1 MQPNPTFAAHYDA
14 IIVGARCAGA
24 ATAMLMARQG
34 ARVLVVDWAEPGS
47 DTMSTHALMRG
58 AVIQLNRWGVLDT
71 IIAAGTPAIHT
82 TTFQYGETVIPLALK
97 PSHGVDALYAPRRT
111 VLDKALVDAAKQAG
125 AEFRFGVSFKDV
137 IRDPQGRVVGA
148 ILGSSDGDPQEVS
161 ANIVIGADGR
171 RSSVARR
178 VDARTL
184 RLAQNSIACV
194 FAYYDGIRDTG
205 SHWLYGSGT
214 GAGKIPTNAGQHCIF
229 AAMSQDQF
237 QTKVRVGQA
246 VDPLQTILDEIDPA
260 FGAQVALGQR
270 TSDVMTFAGQ
280 RGHIRKS
287 WGPGWALVGD
297 AAYFKDPLTAHGI
310 TDALRDAEGM
320 ATAALAGTFRAL
332 ETYQRNRDAMS
343 HDLFEISDEIAS
355 MKWSFPELQALHMR
369 LNTVMKDEQDWLIEN
384 YEATAMAA

>member
-58 AVIQLNRWGVLDT
+58 AVIQLNRWGVLDA

-82 TTFQYGETVIPLALK
+82 TTFQYGDTVIPLALK

-137 IRDPQGRVVGA
+137 IRGPQGRVLGA
-148 ILGSSDGDPQEVS
+148 ILGSSDGDLQEVS
-161 ANIVIGADGR
+161 ANIVIDAGGR

-229 AAMSQDQF
+229 TAMSQDRF
-237 QTKVRVGQA
+237 QTDVRIGQA
-246 VDPLQTILDEIDPA
+246 SNPLQTILDEIDPA
-260 FGAQVALGQR
+260 FGAQVALGHR
-270 TSDVMTFAGQ
+270 SSNVMTFSGQ
-280 RGHIRKS
+280 KGHIRKS
-287 WGPGWALVGD
+287 SGPGWHWLATQ
-297 AAYFKDPLTAHGI
+297 LT
-310 TDALRDAEGM
+310 LR
-320 ATAALAGTFRAL
+320 TR
-332 ETYQRNRDAMS
+332 
-343 HDLFEISDEIAS
+343 
-355 MKWSFPELQALHMR
+355 
-369 LNTVMKDEQDWLIEN
+369 
-384 YEATAMAA
+384 